1 MIFKIAWKNIGRN
14 KRRSLIVISAVLI
27 GTMMGVFATSIVYGM
42 FELKVKDTIYLEEGS
57 LQIHHKDY
65 LDNPEVNLV
74 VDSVGQIEKY
84 INAYYDSI
92 AVSKRICVNAMAST
106 ARANGGLSLIGVSQ
120 DSSFERAYLPN
131 YMVENAGTFLD
142 SKLRFPIVVS
152 DRTADALS
160 LKRYVY
166 HADSCDIPIEVK
178 SKLETIEGKRYREK
192 HDFKKALQSKLS
204 EEAFEKYGFEIL
216 NQSQSYRLHGK
227 IILTFTNASGELV
240 THYFRVCG
248 VYKSS
253 NAMYDSQY
261 AYVFN
266 RDLQT
271 ILEWDIPKYQEIV
284 VLLPKDYDA
293 PDFAKKMQTHFP
305 YLSVLS
311 WKELSP
317 LTSMISGIL
326 SYYSAIIMGFI
337 LCALLFGI
345 INTMLMAILERKK
358 ELKMLVSIGMQPY
371 RVFRM
376 IVIETVILTLVGALV
391 GMLLAAVLI
400 GITSKTGIYFGSV
413 AEGFE
418 SMGFA
423 SFVYPTLPL
432 IEYFKVT
439 GFVIIAGVLAS
450 LYPAYKALKQ

>member
-27 GTMMGVFATSIVYGM
+27 GTVMGVFATSIVYGM

-65 LDNPEVNLV
+65 LDNPELNLI
-74 VDSVGQIEKY
+74 VDSVKQIEDY
-84 INAYYDSI
+84 LSTYSHPIT
-92 AVSKRICVNAMAST
+92 VSKRICVNAMAST
-106 ARANGGLSLIGVSQ
+106 ARANGGLSLIGVSNN
-120 DSSFERAYLPN
+120 SSFESEHLPH
-131 YMVENAGTFLD
+131 YMVKDAGTFLD
-142 SKLRFPIVVS
+142 PSQRYPIVVS
-152 DRTADALS
+152 DRTADLLS

-166 HADSCDIPIEVK
+166 HKDSCDIPAEVQT
-178 SKLETIEGKRYREK
+178 KLQSIEGKRYREK
-192 HDFKKALQSKLS
+192 QDFKKALQAHLSK
-204 EEAFEKYGFEIL
+204 EAFDMYGFDLLKRSE
-216 NQSQSYRLHGK
+216 SYRLHGK
-227 IILTFTNASGELV
+227 IIMTFTNTSGELV
-240 THYFRVCG
+240 SHYFRICG
-248 VYKSS
+248 IYKSF

-261 AYVFN
+261 AYVLN

-271 ILEWDIPKYQEIV
+271 ILEWDVPKYQEIV
-284 VLLPKDYDA
+284 VLLPKDYHA
-293 PDFAKKMQTHFP
+293 PDVAKKMQKDFP

-317 LTSMISGIL
+317 LTSLISDVL

-358 ELKMLVSIGMQPY
+358 ELKMLIAIGMQPH

-376 IVIETVILTLVGALV
+376 IVVETVVLTLVGALV

-450 LYPAYKALKQ
+450 LYPAYNALKK

>member
-42 FELKVKDTIYLEEGS
+42 FEMKVKDTIYLEEGS
-57 LQIHHKDY
+57 MQIHHKDY
-65 LDNPEVNLV
+65 LDNPTVNLV
-74 VDSVGQIEKY
+74 VDSVSQIEKY
-84 INAYYDSI
+84 INSYPDSI

-106 ARANGGLSLIGVSQ
+106 ARANGGLSLIGVSKN
-120 DSSFERAYLPN
+120 SSFEREHLPD
-131 YMVENAGTFLD
+131 YMVKDAGVFLD
-142 SKLRFPIVVS
+142 SSLRYPIVVS

-166 HADSCDIPIEVK
+166 HADSCDIPDRVK
-178 SKLETIEGKRYREK
+178 TNLNSIEGKRYREK
-192 HDFKKALQSKLS
+192 HDFKKALKLNLS
-204 EEAFEKYGFEIL
+204 QEDFDTYGLALL
-216 NQSQSYRLHGK
+216 NRSQSYRLHGK
-227 IILTFTNASGELV
+227 VIMTFTNESGELV

-253 NAMYDSQY
+253 NAMYDMQY
-261 AYVFN
+261 AYVLN

-271 ILEWDIPKYQEIV
+271 ILEWDVPNYQELV
-284 VLLPKDYDA
+284 LLLPKDYDA
-293 PDFAKKMQTHFP
+293 PSFAKTMQHEFP
-305 YLSVLS
+305 YLSVQS

-317 LTSMISGIL
+317 LTSMISGVL

-358 ELKMLVSIGMQPY
+358 ELKMLISIGMQPH

-376 IVIETVILTLVGALV
+376 IVIETVVLTLVGALV

-439 GFVIIAGVLAS
+439 GFVIVAGVLAS
-450 LYPAYKALKQ
+450 LYPAYKALKN